1 MTCTLYRG
9 NVFTNIQTWK
19 KILFYSISWPYKNPL
34 KNNKKSVKYS
44 YKYQTM
50 PFDLKWLYGN
60 KQYSA
65 GLISFYNIYQVSKS
79 RDLYLS
85 TPVKWLDQAGTLHI

>member
-1 MTCTLYRG
+1 
-9 NVFTNIQTWK
+9 
-19 KILFYSISWPYKNPL
+19 
-34 KNNKKSVKYS
+34 
-44 YKYQTM
+44 M

-85 TPVKWLDQAGTLHI
+85 TPENDWTKLAHSTS

>member
-1 MTCTLYRG
+1 
-9 NVFTNIQTWK
+9 
-19 KILFYSISWPYKNPL
+19 
-34 KNNKKSVKYS
+34 
-44 YKYQTM
+44 M

-65 GLISFYNIYQVSKS
+65 GLLSFYNIYQISKS

-85 TPVKWLDQAGTLHI
+85 TPVKWLDQTGTLHI